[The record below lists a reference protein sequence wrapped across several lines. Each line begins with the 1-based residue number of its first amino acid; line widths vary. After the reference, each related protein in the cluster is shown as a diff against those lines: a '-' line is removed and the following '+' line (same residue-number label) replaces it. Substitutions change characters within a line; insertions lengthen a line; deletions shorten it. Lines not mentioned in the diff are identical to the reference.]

1 MDTQQ
6 DSDRGAGRVAPTT
19 AVENQTISSQLAHR
33 TIRAFTEE
41 PVGEDVMT
49 SLLDVARH
57 APTSS
62 FYQQTT
68 ILRVKD
74 PAIRHE
80 VFLSSGQPYV
90 DGTRGELLVFVVDLH
105 RNARIREEAG
115 VDPEPLGRTTL
126 FLEGV
131 EDTLLAAQNTVVAAE
146 SLGLG
151 TVYLGSIGGDPRRV
165 IRALHLPRHT
175 YPLVGLLVGHADQEP
190 QFKPRLPARI
200 TTAVDT
206 YPEVEDHSSALADY
220 DRVVQTYY
228 DLRDANR
235 RIDSFTHQVR
245 TKPGIG
251 RAEQAPVLEILHEQ
265 GLALS

>member
-1 MDTQQ
+1 MDHAHHP
-6 DSDRGAGRVAPTT
+6 DAAGHTAPTT
-19 AVENQTISSQLAHR
+19 AVDNETISCQLAHR
-33 TIRAFTEE
+33 TIRSFTGD
-41 PVGEDVMT
+41 PVGEDVMDT
-49 SLLDVARH
+49 LLDVARH

-62 FYQQTT
+62 FYQQMT
-68 ILRVKD
+68 IVRVKD
-74 PAIRHE
+74 PDIRHE

-105 RNARIREEAG
+105 RNARIREAAG
-115 VDPEPLGRTTL
+115 VDLEPLGRTAL

-131 EDTLLAAQNTVVAAE
+131 EDTLLAAQNTVIAAE

-165 IRALHLPRHT
+165 IRALRLPRHT
-175 YPLVGLLVGHADQEP
+175 YPLVGLLVGHPDQDP
-190 QFKPRLPARI
+190 QFTPRLPATF

-206 YPEVEDHSSALADY
+206 YPELDDPAADLADY

-235 RIDSFTHQVR
+235 RIDSFTHQIC
-245 TKPGIG
+245 TKPGSG
-251 RAEQAPVLEILHEQ
+251 RAEMAPVLDILREQ
-265 GLALS
+265 GLALD